1 VAGRL
6 LIERQQ
12 CIALTVGGSDSS
24 GQAGVQAD
32 LRTFAAHDVHGLTAI
47 TALTVQNHERVVQ
60 VEPTSAV
67 FLERQVQEMLQ
78 AFPVRAIKT
87 GMLVSASHVRALKT
101 AYVGNEHIPMVLDP
115 VLLSTSETRLLDP
128 EGEAA
133 LWDELLP
140 LARVFTPNI
149 PEAAQ
154 LTGIPEDAS
163 PEDLA
168 TACAKGMGPHGV
180 VVLKGG
186 HGHDTVSRDI
196 VRLPNGVS
204 FRLDA
209 PWIDTGCS
217 RGTGC
222 TFAAAIASGL
232 ASKLPVDM
240 AIRQAKAYITG
251 ALKHGA
257 PLRAGRG
264 PVDQLWQRFDRGET
278 THDG

>member
-1 VAGRL
+1 L
-6 LIERQQ
+6 TERQQ
-12 CIALTVGGSDSS
+12 CIALSVGGSDSS

-47 TALTVQNHERVVQ
+47 TALTVQNHERVVE
-60 VEPTSAV
+60 VEPTPAA
-67 FLERQVQEMLQ
+67 FLERQVREMLQ

-101 AYVGNEHIPMVLDP
+101 AYVGHEHVPLVLDP
-115 VLLSTSETRLLDP
+115 VLFATSGTRLLDAQ
-128 EGEAA
+128 GEAA

-140 LARVFTPNI
+140 LARIFTPNI

-154 LTGIPEDAS
+154 LTGLAPDAS
-163 PEDLA
+163 LEELA
-168 TACAKGMGPHGV
+168 TACAQGMGPQGV

-186 HGHDTVSRDI
+186 HGHETTVSTDI

-232 ASKLPVDM
+232 ASKLPVDR

-251 ALKHGA
+251 ALKSGA
-257 PLRAGRG
+257 PLRGGRG
-264 PVDQLWQRFDRGET
+264 PVDHLWQRFDRGET
-278 THDG
+278 TRDG